1 MPTVRWSLTA
11 CSQRPALIDALRR
24 HASPT
29 RARSRV
35 QQTDRCDDAGV
46 CREWRCKYEGDKAT
60 SASLEACS
68 KVLDEY
74 LPELKKID
82 GVTVNRAVQ
91 CAKLLRSLDGVTC
104 GDGRGATPGESTST
118 PSKRCRRR
126 DAHRSKTRAGLV
138 CGGCLDFKVM
148 VTQPLEGY
156 GPWEEA
162 GHPPEA
168 DFIAKLKAIPGV
180 SQVET
185 QTITNMVL

>member
-1 MPTVRWSLTA
+1 MQKVLIALMAMGGSAFAPSAHQRATV
-11 CSQRPALIDALRR
+11 
-24 HASPT
+24 
-29 RARSRV
+29 V
-35 QQTDRCDDAGV
+35 QQGVPLANGAMEFDRV

-82 GVTVNRAVQ
+82 GVTVNR
-91 CAKLLRSLDGVTC
+91 
-104 GDGRGATPGESTST
+104 
-118 PSKRCRRR
+118 
-126 DAHRSKTRAGLV
+126 LV

>member
-1 MPTVRWSLTA
+1 MQKVLIALMAMGANAFAPASAPRATV
-11 CSQRPALIDALRR
+11 
-24 HASPT
+24 
-29 RARSRV
+29 V
-35 QQTDRCDDAGV
+35 QQGVPLANGAMEFDRV

-82 GVTVNRAVQ
+82 GVTVNR
-91 CAKLLRSLDGVTC
+91 
-104 GDGRGATPGESTST
+104 
-118 PSKRCRRR
+118 
-126 DAHRSKTRAGLV
+126 LV